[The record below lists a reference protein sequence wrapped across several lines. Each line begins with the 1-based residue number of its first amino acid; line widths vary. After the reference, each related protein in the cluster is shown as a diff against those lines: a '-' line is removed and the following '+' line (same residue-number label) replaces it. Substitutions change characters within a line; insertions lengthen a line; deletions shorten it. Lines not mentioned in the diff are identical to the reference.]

1 MLDLSHEQVG
11 KCVSWDTVEAT
22 ARLPEHMTNFFEMK
36 GPLPAR
42 AGCRRAVPRFYM
54 RGKAVLQLEDRYLGV
69 YTVDTSRRGIRFISP
84 IQLLPKLRVV
94 LWVPNVK
101 ELQVEIVRCQ
111 RFGERCYDCG
121 GVFVG
126 EPAVVDSTN

>member
-1 MLDLSHEQVG
+1 
-11 KCVSWDTVEAT
+11 
-22 ARLPEHMTNFFEMK
+22 MTNFFEMK